1 MNADLNAPQSL
12 VDVLDRLLDRGV
24 YAGGDL
30 VISIA
35 GVELIAVALD
45 VVVASVEQASR
56 WRGRPLGADA
66 AA

>member
-1 MNADLNAPQSL
+1 VNEVPDAPQTL
-12 VDVLDRLLDRGV
+12 VDVLDRLLDCGV

-45 VVVASVEQASR
+45 VVIASVEQASR
-56 WRGRPLGADA
+56 WRGRPIGGPVA
-66 AA
+66 